1 MDSSAKAK
9 VTRFGENEIEAS
21 VSTKENGMLFFSEVY
36 YPAWH
41 AYLDGKETK
50 LYRAFTSLRA
60 VEVPKGDHTIV
71 LKYESDAFKTGSM
84 VTLATLG
91 LSLAALGVF
100 AFGKKKIV

>member
-1 MDSSAKAK
+1 R
-9 VTRFGENEIEAS
+9 RFETGEIEAT

-41 AYLDGKETK
+41 AYIDGKETK

-60 VEVPKGDHTIV
+60 VEVPKGEHTV
-71 LKYESDAFKTGSM
+71 VMKYQSDAFETGSV

-91 LSLAALGVF
+91 LSLAALG
-100 AFGKKKIV
+100 AFVLMGQKKKL